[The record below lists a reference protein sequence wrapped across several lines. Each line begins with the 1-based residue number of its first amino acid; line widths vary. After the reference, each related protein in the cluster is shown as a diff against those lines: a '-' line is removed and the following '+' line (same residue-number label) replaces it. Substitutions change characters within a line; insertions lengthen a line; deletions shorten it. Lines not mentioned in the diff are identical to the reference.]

1 LFDFP
6 RTTMHPEGYHGHGK
20 RPPFFEGWYYKL
32 IDPTEQHRYAII
44 PGIYLAPDAGKTHAF
59 VQILNGRTGQ
69 VVYHS
74 YPAAEFVCPPAQL
87 DIRLGPNRFTAQS
100 LVLDVAE
107 PGFQMSSELRFPE
120 IHPWPVTVASPGIMG
135 WYAWAPFMECYHGVV
150 SLDHAI
156 QGSLVI
162 NGQSVDF
169 TGGRGYTEK
178 DWGRSFP
185 SAWVWMQTNHFPE
198 PGVSLSA
205 SVAIIPWIGRSFPG
219 FIVGLWLHGR
229 LFRLATYT
237 GAHLEELTLTD
248 QNVQWAV
255 RDGHHRL
262 EMTAA
267 RTTGGLLKAPSTL
280 EMDRRVVESLQA
292 AVTVRLT
299 EWPGGGLV
307 FEGTGRHAGL
317 EVGGDMARLL
327 AMAQALR

>member
-1 LFDFP
+1 MWNFL
-6 RTTMHPEGYHGHGK
+6 RTTMHPEGFHGHGK
-20 RPPFFEGWYYKL
+20 RPPYFEGWYYKL
-32 IDPTEQHRYAII
+32 IDRTEQHRYAVI
-44 PGIYLAPDAGKTHAF
+44 PGIYLAPDASKTHAF

-74 YPAAEFVCPPAQL
+74 YPATAFFCPPAEL
-87 DIRLGPNRFTAQS
+87 DIRLGPNRFTAQG

-107 PGFQMSSELRFPE
+107 PDLHVSGELRFPE
-120 IHPWPVTVASPGIMG
+120 IHPWPVTIASPGIMG

-150 SLDHAI
+150 SLDHGI
-156 QGSLVI
+156 QGSLLI
-162 NGQSVDF
+162 NDAPVDF

-178 DWGRSFP
+178 DWGKSFP

-198 PGVSLSA
+198 FGVSLSA

-229 LFRLATYT
+229 LIRFATYT
-237 GAHLEELTLTD
+237 GAHLEELRVTD
-248 QNVQWAV
+248 KNVQWAV

-262 EMTAA
+262 EISAT
-267 RTTGGLLKAPSTL
+267 RTSGGLLKAPSTL

-292 AVTVRLT
+292 AVTLRLT
-299 EWPGGGLV
+299 DWPSGGLV
-307 FEGTGRHAGL
+307 FEGSGRHAGL

-327 AMAQALR
+327 SMVQALR

>member
-1 LFDFP
+1 MWNFL
-6 RTTMHPEGYHGHGK
+6 RTTMHPESFHGHGK
-20 RPPFFEGWYYKL
+20 RPPYFEGWYYKL
-32 IDPTEQHRYAII
+32 VDRTEQHRYAVI
-44 PGIYLAPDAGKTHAF
+44 PGIYLAPDASKTHAF

-74 YPAAEFVCPPAQL
+74 YPATAFFCPPAEL
-87 DIRLGPNRFTAQS
+87 DIRLGPNRFTAQG

-107 PGFQMSSELRFPE
+107 PDLHVSGELRFPE
-120 IHPWPVTVASPGIMG
+120 IHPWPVTIASPGIMG

-150 SLDHAI
+150 SLDHGI
-156 QGSLVI
+156 QGSLLI
-162 NGQSVDF
+162 NDAPVDF

-178 DWGRSFP
+178 DWGKSFP

-198 PGVSLSA
+198 FGVSLSA

-229 LFRLATYT
+229 LIRFATYT
-237 GAHLEELTLTD
+237 GAHLEELRVTD
-248 QNVQWAV
+248 KNVQWAV

-262 EMTAA
+262 EISAT
-267 RTTGGLLKAPSTL
+267 RTSGGLLKAPSTL

-292 AVTVRLT
+292 AVTLRLT
-299 EWPGGGLV
+299 DWPSGGLV
-307 FEGTGRHAGL
+307 FEGSGRHAGL

-327 AMAQALR
+327 SMVQALR